1 MKIDIISFILSSE
14 NRKKI
19 VKTIFEYPKRQW
31 SCSALED
38 LTKISHAT
46 IFRTLRGLRDFNIL
60 KSVKINKKDILYELV
75 NSPLAKELK
84 KIINIEKIT
93 TKKVAQKFI
102 NKIKSKNI
110 YSAILYGSSV
120 EGNLKLGSDIDILII
135 LYKHNKILEKE
146 IFNIAAEL
154 SSKFNKTISTII
166 MDIKEVNKE
175 KNSQFIKSIKTNMEI
190 IYGKKSF

>member
-1 MKIDIISFILSSE
+1 MRTDIISFILGSE

-60 KSVKINKKDILYELV
+60 KSVKINKKDILYEAV
-75 NSPLAKELK
+75 NSPLVKELK

-102 NKIKSKNI
+102 DKIKSKDI
-110 YSAILYGSSV
+110 YSAILYGSSA
-120 EGNLKLGSDIDILII
+120 EGNLKIGSDIDILII
-135 LYKHNKILEKE
+135 LYKHNKILE
-146 IFNIAAEL
+146 
-154 SSKFNKTISTII
+154 
-166 MDIKEVNKE
+166 
-175 KNSQFIKSIKTNMEI
+175 
-190 IYGKKSF
+190 Y